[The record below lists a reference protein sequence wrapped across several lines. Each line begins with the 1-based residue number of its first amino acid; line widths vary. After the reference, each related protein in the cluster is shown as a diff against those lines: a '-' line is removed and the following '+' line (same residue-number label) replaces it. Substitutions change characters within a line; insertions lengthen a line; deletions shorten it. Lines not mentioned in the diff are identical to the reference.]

1 METKKRKRKKKY
13 NLNTICQLALIVVT
27 DETVPACGIFAVKRT
42 WHVVMTAWGTSN
54 LVYIPNFVWM
64 HAIATELSA
73 KTRIKNGLNL
83 LPVWILVRGLLWLA
97 AVYIP
102 AKFQVSISIGG
113 LFIALCVQFK
123 MAGAAIL
130 FFVESKPW
138 RCGCVP
144 EDILSRCVKC
154 CTNMVNSGWF
164 MVVNWF
170 VFLNSGRH
178 QLGFHFY
185 AKIDCYRIP
194 PFRSST
200 LTKFCV
206 QGFYS
211 RISFFIVS
219 CRKIGWKW
227 GSCAGRRGHVV
238 HFHVLS
244 FGAYF
249 SCSSFSV
256 NTLKTTSGSHRVA
269 FDARNQSTT
278 TSSSQRSANPAL
290 LLHN

>member
-1 METKKRKRKKKY
+1 
-13 NLNTICQLALIVVT
+13 
-27 DETVPACGIFAVKRT
+27 
-42 WHVVMTAWGTSN
+42 MTAWGTSN

-123 MAGAAIL
+123 MAAAAIL

-170 VFLNSGRH
+170 VFTATCFSNG
-178 QLGFHFY
+178 
-185 AKIDCYRIP
+185 AVIP
-194 PFRSST
+194 SLDVRLSVCLSVRLSVTLVSTDHIRRARWNFITRLISPMSS
-200 LTKFCV
+200 LAV
-206 QGFYS
+206 RQ
-211 RISFFIVS
+211 ISAI
-219 CRKIGWKW
+219 
-227 GSCAGRRGHVV
+227 
-238 HFHVLS
+238 
-244 FGAYF
+244 
-249 SCSSFSV
+249 
-256 NTLKTTSGSHRVA
+256 
-269 FDARNQSTT
+269 
-278 TSSSQRSANPAL
+278 
-290 LLHN
+290 